1 MKSLKSNTTR
11 SRQKGSFRTAKGIT
25 LISLVITIIIL
36 LILAAV
42 AIGTLTGDNGL
53 IKRAQ
58 DAKNNTLDAQNLENA
73 TFGDLENLIDSST
86 GTTNGGNGGASGGGN
101 GGGSGNQGQ
110 AITGVNTAETNPAG
124 AIPTGATIIEGD
136 ATKGIVMKDSK
147 DNEWVWVEVPKTIY
161 TNSTYLT
168 GATTPTSNTD
178 YTNIEKIMQNYASD
192 YRNSSYKDEWYSEA
206 QHGFASAEEYNTAK
220 NNMLKSVYDNGG
232 FWIGRYEAGNANA
245 TVNNETIASARE
257 DAYIAAN
264 PAVIKAD
271 QIPYNFITNKQA
283 QTLSKSLAT
292 GGKTSSL
299 MFGIQWDLTFK
310 FLEEKTDLTLADIKT
325 DSKSWGN
332 YYGSTINLS
341 KGKYNTS
348 PDSSSSTW
356 KAVTAGAKNGEMLL
370 TTGASEDTNKMN
382 IYDFAGNEW
391 EWTLEQYTSRSSIPC
406 TIRGGCYYNSG
417 SSHPASYHEVRSTS
431 NSYYIIGFR
440 PALY

>member
-1 MKSLKSNTTR
+1 MKITKNMKIFNES
-11 SRQKGSFRTAKGIT
+11 KGIT
-25 LISLVITIIIL
+25 LIALVIIIIIL
-36 LILAAV
+36 LILAGIT
-42 AIGTLTGDNGL
+42 IGALAGDNGL

-58 DAKNNTLDAQNLENA
+58 DAKNNTLDVQNLENA

-86 GTTNGGNGGASGGGN
+86 GTANGGNGGN

-110 AITGVNTAETNPAG
+110 AITGVTTTVTNPAA
-124 AIPTGATIIEGD
+124 AIPTGGTIIQGD
-136 ATKGIVMKDSK
+136 ATKGIVMQDSNK
-147 DNEWVWVEVPKTIY
+147 NEWVWVEVPKTIY
-161 TNSTYLT
+161 TNSEYLT
-168 GATTPTSNTD
+168 DATTPTSNTD

-192 YRNSSYKDEWYSEA
+192 YRDSDYSDIWYSEA
-206 QHGFASAEEYNTAK
+206 QHGFASAEAYNTAK

-245 TVNNETIASARE
+245 TKNNTTIASDRD

-271 QIPYNFITNKQA
+271 QIPYNYVTCKRA
-283 QTLSKSLAT
+283 QTLSKNLAT

-299 MFGIQWDLTFK
+299 MFGIQWDLTCR
-310 FLEEKTDLTLADIKT
+310 FLKEKTDLTLADIKT

-332 YYGSTINLS
+332 YNNATINLA
-341 KGKYNTS
+341 KGKYNTN
-348 PDSSSSTW
+348 PGSSSSIWT
-356 KAVTAGAKNGEMLL
+356 AVTAGAKNGQMLL

-391 EWTLEQYTSRSSIPC
+391 EWTLEQYTISSSYPC
-406 TIRGGCYYNSG
+406 AVRGGYYHCHGSYGPASSHDSNSTSG
-417 SSHPASYHEVRSTS
+417 SNYGG
-431 NSYYIIGFR
+431 IGFR